1 MYKNHLHNTYIYYL
15 SPDSCQRCMI
25 SVMRGLARFF
35 IVPGSR
41 EARENLKMI
50 HHSLWPEVYSQ
61 SSLPMIDP
69 NHFSIGSSTF
79 PYAWRQQTCR
89 SKEKKSS
96 NQNLNKS
103 RWKTEEQGAGSP
115 NAWNL
120 QGPVAVLAMWL
131 VHPSGPCGPLPEVI
145 VICWVRVWSTEYGVG
160 GAGSGTC
167 WVQFT
172 CSG

>member
-89 SKEKKSS
+89 SKEKNVLIKIWTNLGERQKHKGQEAPMHEICKDLSPSS
-96 NQNLNKS
+96 QCDLS
-103 RWKTEEQGAGSP
+103 THQ
-115 NAWNL
+115 
-120 QGPVAVLAMWL
+120 
-131 VHPSGPCGPLPEVI
+131 
-145 VICWVRVWSTEYGVG
+145 VRVGLSRRSSSYAE
-160 GAGSGTC
+160 
-167 WVQFT
+167 
-172 CSG
+172 